1 MGAIA
6 WQVLA
11 AQVFAAMADWRV
23 SRPCVRQSTAQSRHQ
38 LLPSCGARGAGAP
51 MSPTAAVHRPRPSS
65 IEPRRRERHAV
76 AQVATGASCIDARS
90 TPVSMASAS
99 AHQQQLC
106 GCHRMAGA
114 CSPGLRCHGRLACV
128 EAVRAPINSPVTSS
142 APALMWC
149 TWRRCS
155 DVAHSSRASASSV
168 FDRAAAPL
176 VCLEHQA
183 SQQSARSKWR

>member
-1 MGAIA
+1 MCAGAVSA
-6 WQVLA
+6 ATTSLATSRHVTSRHVTPPAPCAARSACNRCRAACLHQHQSRCCAYQVL
-11 AQVFAAMADWRV
+11 VDYER
-23 SRPCVRQSTAQSRHQ
+23 
-38 LLPSCGARGAGAP
+38 
-51 MSPTAAVHRPRPSS
+51 
-65 IEPRRRERHAV
+65 RHAV
-76 AQVATGASCIDARS
+76 AQIATGASRIDARS

-142 APALMWC
+142 APALMWS